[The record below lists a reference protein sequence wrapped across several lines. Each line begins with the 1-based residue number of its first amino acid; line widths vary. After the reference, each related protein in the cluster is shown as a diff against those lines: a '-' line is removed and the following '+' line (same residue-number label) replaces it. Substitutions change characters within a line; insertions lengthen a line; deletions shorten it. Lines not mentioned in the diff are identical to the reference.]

1 MENLKLI
8 SENALNSVF
17 VKNENKFNGHHNYEI
32 RRNDNNE
39 ILLKIQFQEGARKDL
54 DSVQG
59 ILDLD
64 LLYIVRDRIQTFQK
78 GEFACRENALVL
90 TKVEEA
96 IMWSEAR
103 VKNREKRKV
112 LGTYNK

>member
-1 MENLKLI
+1 MKKI
-8 SENALNSVF
+8 SENGLNSVF
-17 VKNENKFNGHHNYEI
+17 VNDEVKFNGHHDYEI
-32 RRNDNNE
+32 RRNDTNE
-39 ILLKIQFQEGARKDL
+39 VLLKIHYQEGARKDPN
-54 DSVQG
+54 SIPG

-78 GEFACRENALVL
+78 GEFACRENELVL

-103 VKNREKRKV
+103 VKDRERRAV

>member
-1 MENLKLI
+1 MKKI
-8 SENALNSVF
+8 SENGLNSVF
-17 VKNENKFNGHHNYEI
+17 VKEETKFNGHHDYEI
-32 RRNDNNE
+32 RRNDTDE
-39 ILLKIQFQEGARKDL
+39 VLLRIHYQEGARKDPN
-54 DSVQG
+54 SIPG

-103 VKNREKRKV
+103 VKDREKRQV

>member
-1 MENLKLI
+1 MKKI
-8 SENALNSVF
+8 SENGLNSVF
-17 VKNENKFNGHHNYEI
+17 VNDEVKFNGHHEYEI
-32 RRNDNNE
+32 RRNDNDE
-39 ILLKIQFQEGARKDL
+39 ILLKVHYQEGARKEPN
-54 DSVQG
+54 SIPG

-103 VKNREKRKV
+103 VRDREKREV
-112 LGTYNK
+112 LRTYNK

>member
-1 MENLKLI
+1 MKKI
-8 SENALNSVF
+8 SENGLNSVF
-17 VKNENKFNGHHNYEI
+17 VKDEIKFNGHHEYEI

-39 ILLKIQFQEGARKDL
+39 LLLKIQYQEGARKEHN
-54 DSVQG
+54 SIPG

-96 IMWSEAR
+96 IMWYEAR
-103 VKNREKRKV
+103 VRDREKRKV

>member
-1 MENLKLI
+1 MKKI
-8 SENALNSVF
+8 SENGLNSVF
-17 VKNENKFNGHHNYEI
+17 VNDEVKFNGHHDYEI
-32 RRNDNNE
+32 RRNDTNE
-39 ILLKIQFQEGARKDL
+39 VLLKIHYQEGARKDPN
-54 DSVQG
+54 SIPG

-64 LLYIVRDRIQTFQK
+64 LLHIVRDRIQTFQK

-103 VKNREKRKV
+103 VKDRERRAV